1 MEFLKN
7 ATSPEQINSNNHFET
22 QEIIAEQK
30 LAIKSL
36 MNRIFTPGEISSLIT
51 EKLEN
56 FDSPEQLNA
65 LCFNLEKI
73 DSGLAALSNHDFSIE
88 NDIASLSEKAKIQEN
103 IITGFYFVKNLFQ
116 IDKTLSI
123 EERLNF
129 IKKNYAN

>member
-56 FDSPEQLNA
+56 FNSPEQLNA

-73 DSGLAALSNHDFSIE
+73 DSGLTALSNHDFSIE

-116 IDKTLSI
+116 IDKALSI